1 MSAVILEV
9 FNVPSDVDYGVDIVK
24 RRPGADPSTSTVT
37 RLWRKWLKLRGRGLP
52 QAGRAADG
60 SGQFG
65 RWARGEAPAPAT
77 AASDPSPGIS
87 PGTSRQG
94 CILDSQ
100 RHSVGKARPAASL

>member
-65 RWARGEAPAPAT
+65 RWARGEVPRPLQLLQT
-77 AASDPSPGIS
+77 H
-87 PGTSRQG
+87 RQ
-94 CILDSQ
+94 
-100 RHSVGKARPAASL
+100 ASLPAHLDRVAFSTRSDIQLEKPLLQLL